1 VRSEIL
7 EKHPEAKTQVE
18 AVWFRNL
25 WTDARFLW
33 PSSALDGP
41 RVMNFWDADKI
52 AGKWYAAN
60 LTQRRKGVE
69 WDTWILYAPGKT
81 FSDPPL
87 AWGHTIVGS
96 RERLRNALEELQKAS
111 AAPRTR

>member
-1 VRSEIL
+1 MRSEIL
-7 EKHPEAKTQVE
+7 EKHPDAKIQVE

-33 PSSALDGP
+33 PSSALDDP
-41 RVMNFWDADKI
+41 RVMNFWDADKV
-52 AGKWYAAN
+52 AGTWYAAN

-69 WDTWILYAPGKT
+69 WDTWILYAPGKI

-87 AWGHTIVGS
+87 AWGHPIVSS
-96 RERLRNALEELQKAS
+96 RERLRKAFEELQKGPAD
-111 AAPRTR
+111 PRAR

>member
-1 VRSEIL
+1 MRSEIL

-33 PSSALDGP
+33 PSGALDDP
-41 RVMNFWDADKI
+41 RVVNFWDADQI

-60 LTQRRKGVE
+60 LTRPRKGVE
-69 WDTWILYAPGKT
+69 WDTWILYAPGQT
-81 FSDPPL
+81 FSDPPT
-87 AWGHTIVGS
+87 AWGHTIVGT
-96 RERLRNALEELQKAS
+96 RERLLTALEKLQP
-111 AAPRTR
+111 APAGPRAR

>member
-7 EKHPEAKTQVE
+7 EKHPDAKIQVE

-33 PSSALDGP
+33 PSSALDDP
-41 RVMNFWDADKI
+41 RVTNFWDADKV

-69 WDTWILYAPGKT
+69 WDTWILYAPDKT

-87 AWGHTIVGS
+87 AWGRPIVGS
-96 RERLRNALEELQKAS
+96 RERLRKALEELQKAP
-111 AAPRTR
+111 AGPHMR